1 MTTTTTTS
9 GQTTTAITKA
19 SGTTWDDLIAAVK
32 HSSRDKKLETMQE
45 QFDKLLHKQ
54 CPVHPNANH
63 SAIECYNLRKIFNA
77 PPLDKNA
84 KKKGKEN
91 EDDEPEVKSGGAHF
105 QDTLK
110 TVNVIFGGESG
121 FTSKRAQKLARPNEE
136 GEQTKIQA
144 TREVTLQAI
153 QLQESNPSKTALLG
167 TRLGDK

>member
-1 MTTTTTTS
+1 
-9 GQTTTAITKA
+9 
-19 SGTTWDDLIAAVK
+19 
-32 HSSRDKKLETMQE
+32 
-45 QFDKLLHKQ
+45 
-54 CPVHPNANH
+54 
-63 SAIECYNLRKIFNA
+63 
-77 PPLDKNA
+77 
-84 KKKGKEN
+84 
-91 EDDEPEVKSGGAHF
+91 
-105 QDTLK
+105 LK